1 MPYETLLTSLEDGV
15 MTVTLNRPDKLN
27 AFNTVMSKEL
37 IDFFQRVN
45 AMDEVRAIVVTGA
58 GRAFCAGA
66 DISGGSGAFQVWNDG
81 SKPQKREA
89 RDSITLAIF
98 NCLKPIVAAI
108 NGAAVGV
115 GITMCLPM
123 DVRLMSSAARIG
135 FVFNKRGMAMEA
147 GSCWFLPRLVGMQ
160 QAQEWVM
167 TAELFGAEEALK
179 GGLVRSVHAPEELL
193 PAAQALARKFAAS
206 TSSAVAAAVNRRL
219 MWSML
224 GAQDPLDAVTLDLQC
239 VGYSPPAPTRRKA
252 SSRSSR
258 SDIDVLRSG
267 PQGHRRRS
275 DPVRSSRT
283 HVAAKASS
291 RSSRSGAAFPL
302 KPSKDMPPFGPWEY
316 HADCATESR
325 ARSVHDRR
333 PCQL

>member
-1 MPYETLLTSLEDGV
+1 
-15 MTVTLNRPDKLN
+15 
-27 AFNTVMSKEL
+27 
-37 IDFFQRVN
+37 
-45 AMDEVRAIVVTGA
+45 VTGA

-66 DISGGSGAFQVWNDG
+66 DISAGSGAFQVWNDG

-123 DVRLMSSAARIG
+123 DIRLISASARVG

-179 GGLVRSVHAPEELL
+179 GGLVRSLHAPDELL

-206 TSSAVAAAVNRRL
+206 SSSAVAAAVNRRM

-239 VGYSPPAPTRRKA
+239 VGYMAASGDAQEGIKSFFEKRAP
-252 SSRSSR
+252 
-258 SDIDVLRSG
+258 
-267 PQGHRRRS
+267 
-275 DPVRSSRT
+275 
-283 HVAAKASS
+283 
-291 RSSRSGAAFPL
+291 AFPL
-302 KPSKDMPPFGPWEY
+302 KPSKDMPPFGPWV
-316 HADCATESR
+316 R
-325 ARSVHDRR
+325 AASE
-333 PCQL
+333 

>member
-1 MPYETLLTSLEDGV
+1 MTHWTTYETLQTDLADGV
-15 MTVTLNRPDKLN
+15 MTVTLDRPDKLN
-27 AFNTVMSKEL
+27 AFDTTMSREL

-66 DISGGSGAFQVWNDG
+66 DISGGSGAFKVWSNG

-89 RDSITLAIF
+89 KDSITLAIF

-123 DVRLMSSAARIG
+123 DIRMMSTSAKVG

-167 TAELFGAEEALK
+167 SAELFGAEEALK
-179 GGLVRSVHAPEELL
+179 GGLVRSVHAPEALL
-193 PAAQALARKFAAS
+193 PAAQALARKFAAGS
-206 TSSAVAAAVNRRL
+206 SSAVAAAVNRRL
-219 MWSML
+219 MWSMW
-224 GAQDPLDAVTLDLQC
+224 GAQDPSDAVTLDLQC
-239 VGYSPPAPTRRKA
+239 VGYLAASADAQEGISSFFEKRAPN
-252 SSRSSR
+252 
-258 SDIDVLRSG
+258 
-267 PQGHRRRS
+267 
-275 DPVRSSRT
+275 
-283 HVAAKASS
+283 
-291 RSSRSGAAFPL
+291 FPL
-302 KPSKDMPPFGPWEY
+302 KPSKDMPPFGPW
-316 HADCATESR
+316 AQKDPSR
-325 ARSVHDRR
+325 RSG
-333 PCQL
+333 

>member
-1 MPYETLLTSLEDGV
+1 MDYRTLLTTLDNGV

-27 AFNTVMSKEL
+27 AFDPTMSGEL

-66 DISGGSGAFQVWNDG
+66 DISAGSSAFQVWNDG
-81 SKPQKREA
+81 SKPQKRDA

-123 DVRLMSSAARIG
+123 DIRMMSSAARIG
-135 FVFNKRGMAMEA
+135 FVFNRRGMAMEA

-167 TAELFGAEEALK
+167 TAELFGADEALK

-193 PAAQALARKFAAS
+193 PAAQTLAAKFATGS
-206 TSSAVAAAVNRRL
+206 SSAVAAAVNRRL
-219 MWSML
+219 MWSMW
-224 GAQDPLDAVTLDLQC
+224 GAQDPIDAVSLDLQC
-239 VGYSPPAPTRRKA
+239 VGYLAAGADAQEGIRSFFEKRAPN
-252 SSRSSR
+252 
-258 SDIDVLRSG
+258 
-267 PQGHRRRS
+267 
-275 DPVRSSRT
+275 
-283 HVAAKASS
+283 
-291 RSSRSGAAFPL
+291 FPL
-302 KPSKDMPPFGPWEY
+302 KPSKDMPPFGPWAE
-316 HADCATESR
+316 
-325 ARSVHDRR
+325 
-333 PCQL
+333 

>member
-1 MPYETLLTSLEDGV
+1 MKYQTL
-15 MTVTLNRPDKLN
+15 TVEISDSVARVTMNRPEKLN
-27 AFNTVMSKEL
+27 AFSREL
-37 IDFFQRVN
+37 IADLIDV
-45 AMDEVRAIVVTGA
+45 AAAIRADSAIRAVLLTGA

-81 SKPQKREA
+81 NKPQQRQA
-89 RDSITLAIF
+89 GDSITLAIF

-123 DVRLMSSAARIG
+123 DIRMISNAGKIG

-179 GGLVRSVHAPEELL
+179 GGLVRSVHAPDELL

-206 TSSAVAAAVNRRL
+206 TSSSVAAAVNRRL
-219 MWSML
+219 MWSMW

-239 VGYSPPAPTRRKA
+239 VGHLAAGADAQEGIKSFFEKRAP
-252 SSRSSR
+252 
-258 SDIDVLRSG
+258 V
-267 PQGHRRRS
+267 
-275 DPVRSSRT
+275 
-283 HVAAKASS
+283 
-291 RSSRSGAAFPL
+291 FPL
-302 KPSKDMPPFGPWEY
+302 RPSKDMPPFGPWV
-316 HADCATESR
+316 R
-325 ARSVHDRR
+325 A
-333 PCQL
+333 

>member
-1 MPYETLLTSLEDGV
+1 MQYETLLTDLVDGV

-27 AFNTVMSKEL
+27 AFNTVMSREL

-45 AMDEVRAIVVTGA
+45 SMDEVRAIVVTGA

-81 SKPQKREA
+81 NKQQKREA
-89 RDSITLAIF
+89 SDSITLAIF

-115 GITMCLPM
+115 GITMCLTM
-123 DVRLMSSAARIG
+123 GIRMISSAGRIG
-135 FVFNKRGMAMEA
+135 FVFNRRGMAMEA

-167 TAELFGAEEALK
+167 TAELFGADEALK

-193 PAAQALARKFAAS
+193 PAAQALAKKFASGA
-206 TSSAVAAAVNRRL
+206 SSAVAAAVNRRL
-219 MWSML
+219 MWSMW

-239 VGYSPPAPTRRKA
+239 VGYLAAGADAQEGIKSFFEK
-252 SSRSSR
+252 
-258 SDIDVLRSG
+258 
-267 PQGHRRRS
+267 
-275 DPVRSSRT
+275 RT
-283 HVAAKASS
+283 PS
-291 RSSRSGAAFPL
+291 FPL
-302 KPSKDMPPFGPWEY
+302 KPSQDMPPFGPW
-316 HADCATESR
+316 AK
-325 ARSVHDRR
+325 
-333 PCQL
+333 

>member
-1 MPYETLLTSLEDGV
+1 MAYETLLTDLKDGV

-27 AFNTVMSKEL
+27 AFNTAMSRDL
-37 IDFFQRVN
+37 IGFFRDVN

-81 SKPQKREA
+81 SKPQKRDA
-89 RDSITLAIF
+89 RDSITLAIH
-98 NCLKPIVAAI
+98 NCLKPVIAAI

-123 DVRLMSSAARIG
+123 DIRMVSTSAKIG
-135 FVFNKRGMAMEA
+135 FVFNRRGMAMEA

-179 GGLVRSVHAPEELL
+179 GGLVRSVHAPDDLL
-193 PAAQALARKFAAS
+193 PAAQALAARFAAS

-219 MWSML
+219 MWSMW
-224 GAQDPLDAVTLDLQC
+224 GAQDPLDAVSLDLQC
-239 VGYSPPAPTRRKA
+239 VGYLAAGADAQEGIKSFFEKRAPT
-252 SSRSSR
+252 
-258 SDIDVLRSG
+258 
-267 PQGHRRRS
+267 
-275 DPVRSSRT
+275 
-283 HVAAKASS
+283 
-291 RSSRSGAAFPL
+291 FPL
-302 KPSKDMPPFGPWEY
+302 KPSKDMPPFGPWSE
-316 HADCATESR
+316 
-325 ARSVHDRR
+325 
-333 PCQL
+333 

>member
-1 MPYETLLTSLEDGV
+1 MTHETTYETLQTELTDGV
-15 MTVTLNRPDKLN
+15 MTVTLDRPDKLN
-27 AFNTVMSKEL
+27 AFDTTMSREL

-66 DISGGSGAFQVWNDG
+66 DISGGSGAFKVWSNG

-89 RDSITLAIF
+89 KDSITLAIF

-123 DVRLMSSAARIG
+123 DIRMMSTSAKVG

-167 TAELFGAEEALK
+167 SAELFGAEEALK
-179 GGLVRSVHAPEELL
+179 GGLVRSVHAPEALL
-193 PAAQALARKFAAS
+193 PAAQALARKFAAGR
-206 TSSAVAAAVNRRL
+206 SSAVAAAVNRRL
-219 MWSML
+219 MWSMW
-224 GAQDPLDAVTLDLQC
+224 GAQDPIDAVTLDLQC
-239 VGYSPPAPTRRKA
+239 VGYLAASADAQEGISSFFEKRAPN
-252 SSRSSR
+252 
-258 SDIDVLRSG
+258 
-267 PQGHRRRS
+267 
-275 DPVRSSRT
+275 
-283 HVAAKASS
+283 
-291 RSSRSGAAFPL
+291 FPL
-302 KPSKDMPPFGPWEY
+302 KPSKDMPPFGPW
-316 HADCATESR
+316 AQKDPSR
-325 ARSVHDRR
+325 RSG
-333 PCQL
+333 

>member
-1 MPYETLLTSLEDGV
+1 MKYETLLTDLADGV

-27 AFNTVMSKEL
+27 AFSTAMSRDL
-37 IDFFQRVN
+37 IDFFGHVN

-66 DISGGSGAFQVWNDG
+66 DISGGSGAFQIWNDG
-81 SKPQKREA
+81 SRPEKREA
-89 RDSITLAIF
+89 ADSITLAIF

-108 NGAAVGV
+108 NGVAVGV

-123 DVRLMSSAARIG
+123 DIRLMSTTARIG

-167 TAELFGAEEALK
+167 TAELFGADEALK

-193 PAAQALARKFAAS
+193 PAAQALARKFAAP

-219 MWSML
+219 MWSMW
-224 GAQDPLDAVTLDLQC
+224 GARDPLDAVTLDLQC
-239 VGYSPPAPTRRKA
+239 VGHLAAGADAQEGIKSFFEKRAP
-252 SSRSSR
+252 
-258 SDIDVLRSG
+258 V
-267 PQGHRRRS
+267 
-275 DPVRSSRT
+275 
-283 HVAAKASS
+283 
-291 RSSRSGAAFPL
+291 FPL
-302 KPSKDMPPFGPWEY
+302 KPSKDMPPFGPWF
-316 HADCATESR
+316 
-325 ARSVHDRR
+325 R
-333 PCQL
+333 PAS

>member
-1 MPYETLLTSLEDGV
+1 MDYETLLTELNGGV

-27 AFNTVMSKEL
+27 AFSTTMSREL

-45 AMDEVRAIVVTGA
+45 TMDEVRAIVVTGA

-66 DISGGSGAFQVWNDG
+66 DISGGTAAFQVWNDG

-89 RDSITLAIF
+89 SDSITLAIF

-123 DVRLMSSAARIG
+123 DIRMMSSTARIG

-167 TAELFGAEEALK
+167 TADLFGADEALK

-193 PAAQALARKFAAS
+193 PAAQALAAKFAAS

-219 MWSML
+219 MWSMW

-239 VGYSPPAPTRRKA
+239 VGH
-252 SSRSSR
+252 
-258 SDIDVLRSG
+258 L
-267 PQGHRRRS
+267 
-275 DPVRSSRT
+275 
-283 HVAAKASS
+283 AA
-291 RSSRSGAAFPL
+291 GADAQEGIKSFFEKRVPDFPL
-302 KPSKDMPPFGPWEY
+302 KPSKDMPPFGPWVQP
-316 HADCATESR
+316 AGGSR
-325 ARSVHDRR
+325 
-333 PCQL
+333 